1 MAPATSYDEVPYADD
16 PYPSSHPGHLAVVAF
31 LAGLTP
37 APVERCRVLEVG
49 CARGGNLIPMAVGLP
64 GSSFLGIDSSAGQV
78 AAARSTIE
86 ALGLKNVAIE
96 CRNLV
101 DLGDELGLFDYIIA
115 HGVYSWVDAEARGRI
130 LGILAARLAPSG
142 LAYLSYNTY
151 PGWRLRGLVRD
162 LMAYGAR
169 RYERPAERARE
180 ARRVLEFVAS
190 STASF
195 DPAYASWLGE
205 ECRYVRGAPDS
216 YLLHDHLEEDNE
228 PVYFHEL
235 IDRARAAGL
244 RFVSEV
250 QAGVLDVESLP
261 PTAVAGLRE
270 LTADEVEF
278 EQYLDFLINRKLRQ
292 SVFCL
297 AGREPSRAP
306 RAEDLAR
313 LGVAARTPVS
323 LPRVMFHDERRLRA
337 ALDQLAAAWPS
348 AIPWG
353 SLAQA
358 ERGHLAT
365 GPCGADA
372 VRDDPALT
380 SDLLRCYRLRVV
392 EFWAHRWPFVP
403 KVSDRPLASPMAR
416 YQAGLGET
424 ITNLRHEAGRLDEF
438 GRMVLRHLDGRRD
451 RAEILGLLRASRFAD
466 QPSPTTPVSARSSD
480 ASATRPDRVLEA
492 ELDRCLE
499 TLARYA
505 FLMS

>member
-1 MAPATSYDEVPYADD
+1 L
-16 PYPSSHPGHLAVVAF
+16 SHPGHLAVVAI
-31 LAGLTP
+31 LAGVTP
-37 APVERCRVLEVG
+37 APVEACRVLELG

-64 GSSFLGIDSSAGQV
+64 GGSFLGIDSSAGQV
-78 AAARSTIE
+78 ASARAAIE
-86 ALGLKNVAIE
+86 ALGLENVAIE
-96 CRNLV
+96 CQSLLEV
-101 DLGDELGLFDYIIA
+101 GDDLGTFDYIIC
-115 HGVYSWVDAEARGRI
+115 HGMYSWVDAEVRERI
-130 LGILAARLAPSG
+130 LEILADHLAPDG

-162 LMAYGAR
+162 LMAYRAR
-169 RYERPAERARE
+169 RYERPADRARE

-190 STASF
+190 SAAPF
-195 DPAYASWLGE
+195 DRAYASWLGE
-205 ECRYVRGAPDS
+205 ECRYVRGGSDS
-216 YLLHDHLEEDNE
+216 YLLHDHLEEYNE

-235 IDRARAAGL
+235 IDRTRAVGL

-261 PTAVAGLRE
+261 PAAAAGLRG
-270 LTADEVEF
+270 LAADEEEF

-313 LGVAARTPVS
+313 LGVAARIPIS
-323 LPRVMFHDERRLRA
+323 LPRVTFRDERRLRA
-337 ALDQLAAAWPS
+337 ALDHLAAAWPS

-353 SLAQA
+353 SLAQTA
-358 ERGHLAT
+358 RGHLAP

-372 VRDDPALT
+372 VRDDPDLT

-392 EFWAHRWPFVP
+392 EFWAHRWPFVS

-416 YQAGLGET
+416 YQAALGET
-424 ITNLRHEAGRLDEF
+424 VTNLRHEAGRLDEF
-438 GRMVLRHLDGRRD
+438 GRMVLRHLDGTRD
-451 RAEILGLLRASRFAD
+451 RAEILGLLRASRFVD
-466 QPSPTTPVSARSSD
+466 RPVPTTPVSAPSCD
-480 ASATRPDRVLEA
+480 APAPRPDRVLEA

>member
-1 MAPATSYDEVPYADD
+1 MVPATSYDEVPYADD
-16 PYPSSHPGHLAVVAF
+16 PYPSSHPGHLAVVAI

-37 APVERCRVLEVG
+37 APVEGCRVLEVG

-64 GSSFLGIDSSAGQV
+64 GSSFVGIDSSAGQI
-78 AAARSTIE
+78 AAARAKVE
-86 ALGLKNVAIE
+86 ALGQENVAIE

-101 DLGDELGLFDYIIA
+101 DLGDELGSFDYIIA

-130 LGILAARLAPSG
+130 LGILADRLAPGG

-162 LMAYGAR
+162 LMAYRAR
-169 RYERPAERARE
+169 RYERPADRARE
-180 ARRVLEFVAS
+180 ARQVLEFVAS
-190 STASF
+190 SAAPF
-195 DPAYASWLGE
+195 DRAYASWLGE
-205 ECRYVRGAPDS
+205 ECRYVRGGSDS
-216 YLLHDHLEEDNE
+216 YLLHDHLEGDNE

-250 QAGVLDVESLP
+250 QASALDVESLP
-261 PTAVAGLRE
+261 PTTAAGLRG
-270 LTADEVEF
+270 LAADEVEF
-278 EQYLDFLINRKLRQ
+278 EQYLDFLVNRKFRQ

-297 AGREPSRAP
+297 AGREPSRVP

-313 LGVAARTPVS
+313 LGVAARPPIS
-323 LPRVMFHDERRLRA
+323 LPRVTFRDERRLRA
-337 ALDQLAAAWPS
+337 ALDHLAAAWPS

-358 ERGHLAT
+358 ERVHLAP
-365 GPCGADA
+365 GPSGADA

-392 EFWAHRWPFVP
+392 EFWAHRWPFVS

-438 GRMVLRHLDGRRD
+438 GRTVLRHLDGTRD

-466 QPSPTTPVSARSSD
+466 
-480 ASATRPDRVLEA
+480 RPDRALEA